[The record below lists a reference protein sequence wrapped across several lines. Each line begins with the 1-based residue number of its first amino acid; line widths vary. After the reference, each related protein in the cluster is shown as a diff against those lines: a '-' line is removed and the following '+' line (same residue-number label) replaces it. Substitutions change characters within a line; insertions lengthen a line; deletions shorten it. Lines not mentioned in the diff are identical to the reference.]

1 MFQMFYVWKV
11 FKVLYVPSVEH
22 LQMLNTYK
30 CWIFINVKHLGHV
43 KRVKKSIISFSILK
57 QVQVFNIFKICL
69 CAYDSAMASFFIV
82 GTYETFK
89 TLKTFKT
96 VKTFETLQHL

>member
-1 MFQMFYVWKV
+1 MFNIYK
-11 FKVLYVPSVEH
+11 Y
-22 LQMLNTYK
+22 MLNIGTNIK
-30 CWIFINVKHLGHV
+30 LV
-43 KRVKKSIISFSILK
+43 IIHHLK